1 MKILFVSRGY
11 PTTKYALN
19 GIFEFDQAKVLAARG
34 HEVIFAAVDL
44 RSIRRWRHWGK
55 ENLVKDGV
63 KIEAL
68 NIPLGRFSDWI
79 LHNFSIVGLKY
90 LYRDCLQKYGKPDIV
105 HAHFTG
111 SAYITVKAL
120 HDKHLPI
127 IMTEHSSTINQA
139 RLSKSLINTA
149 RYAYENVN
157 EIIAV
162 SPSLQNTILEKFGC
176 HSKYIPNMVDLET
189 FGFEAAVK
197 ATAHY
202 RMVSIG
208 NLIPLKAMDILIK
221 QFAKFKAIVADAS
234 LEIFGDGPDRKN
246 LELLIKSLNIE
257 NSVKL
262 NGICS
267 RQIIA
272 ATLKKSNAFVLASRS
287 ETFGVAYI
295 EALSCGVPVIATR
308 CGGPESFVHEGNG
321 ILVPV
326 NDEEALLE
334 AMKTMYSNR
343 DLYNHKQIAAET
355 AMKFSPDAVASQLE
369 EVYQKVIDNAKQER
383 TKICI

>member
-11 PTTKYALN
+11 PTAKYTLN
-19 GIFEFDQAKVLAARG
+19 GIFEFDQAKALATRG
-34 HEVIFAAVDL
+34 HEVIFATVDL
-44 RSIRRWRHWGK
+44 RSIRRWRRWGR
-55 ENLVKDGV
+55 ESLVKDGI
-63 KIEAL
+63 KIEAI
-68 NIPLGRFSDWI
+68 NIPLGRFPDWI
-79 LHNFSIVGLKY
+79 LHSVGIMGLKY
-90 LYRDCLQKYGKPDIV
+90 LCRECLRKYGKPDIV

-111 SAYITVKAL
+111 SAYISVKAF

-127 IMTEHSSTINQA
+127 IMTEHSSAINQA
-139 RLSKSLINTA
+139 RLSESLIKTA

-157 EIIAV
+157 EIVAV
-162 SPSLQNTILEKFGC
+162 SPGLQNSILKKFGY

-189 FGFEAAVK
+189 FGLEEAVK
-197 ATAHY
+197 SSAHY
-202 RMVSIG
+202 KIVTIG

-221 QFAKFKAIVADAS
+221 QFARFKAIVADS
-234 LEIFGDGPDRKN
+234 RLEIFGDGPERKN

-257 NSVKL
+257 DSVKL

-272 ATLKKSNAFVLASRS
+272 ATLKRSDAFVLASRS

-308 CGGPESFVHEGNG
+308 CGGPEAFVHKGNG

-326 NDEEALLE
+326 NNEEALLE
-334 AMKTMYSNR
+334 AMKSMYRNK
-343 DLYNHKQIAAET
+343 DLYNREQIAAET
-355 AMKFSPDAVASQLE
+355 ARKFSPDAVASQLE
-369 EVYQKVIDNAKQER
+369 EVYQKVIDKG
-383 TKICI
+383 K